1 MGGSGVKYILFVG
14 SVQPRKNLVTLIEAF
29 SHFAS
34 GYVGDTVPLKL
45 VIAGGIGWEAE
56 EILQAPSKFG
66 VQEKVV
72 FTGRVSDLELHK
84 LYLGASMYV
93 QPSITEGFGL
103 PVLEAMN
110 HGVPVI
116 TSDGGALSEIVGQ
129 AGMIVNLK
137 SQMTNSQMGEQFV
150 SRLARAMGRVAN
162 DQRLRKR
169 LIAMGYERVKEFSWD
184 KAAKATLEVIV
195 GEGYNSQNEKS

>member
-1 MGGSGVKYILFVG
+1 MGRSGVKYILFVG
-14 SVQPRKNLVTLIEAF
+14 TVQPRKNLVALIEAF
-29 SHFAS
+29 SHT
-34 GYVGDTVPLKL
+34 DLDKL
-45 VIAGGIGWEAE
+45 VIAGGVGWMAE

-72 FTGRVSDLELHK
+72 FTGRVSDPELRK
-84 LYLGASMYV
+84 LYLGALMYV

-129 AGMIVNLK
+129 AGMIVKLK
-137 SQMTNSQMGEQFV
+137 TDFVGELTKTIKRLV
-150 SRLARAMGRVAN
+150 S

-184 KAAKATLEVIV
+184 KAAKTTLEVIV
-195 GEGYNSQNEKS
+195 GEGYNKKLGFRI

>member
-1 MGGSGVKYILFVG
+1 MKYILFVG